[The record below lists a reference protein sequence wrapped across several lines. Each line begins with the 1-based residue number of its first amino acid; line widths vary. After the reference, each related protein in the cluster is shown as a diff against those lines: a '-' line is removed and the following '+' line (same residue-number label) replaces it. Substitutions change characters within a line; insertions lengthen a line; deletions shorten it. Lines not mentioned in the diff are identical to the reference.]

1 MASRTKTVTAE
12 ENQEPQTQA
21 PSTQETGENQTQAP
35 STQETGEN
43 QTQAPSTP
51 EAVENQ
57 TQESPAPVEEKV
69 EIFVPRG
76 NANDDP
82 NLLVGIN
89 GVNYLLPRGKAS
101 LVPKAVAT
109 EIRLSLRAQ
118 QIQDENIDKMLSKE

>member
-1 MASRTKTVTAE
+1 MASKTTTATAA
-12 ENQEPQTQA
+12 ENQEPQTQTPSAPETGENQTRA
-21 PSTQETGENQTQAP
+21 PSNETGENQTQ
-35 STQETGEN
+35 T
-43 QTQAPSTP
+43 PSTP

-109 EIRLSLRAQ
+109 EIRLSLRAK
-118 QIQDENIDKMLSKE
+118 QIQNENIDKMLNME

>member
-12 ENQEPQTQA
+12 ENQESQTQA
-21 PSTQETGENQTQAP
+21 PSTQ
-35 STQETGEN
+35 
-43 QTQAPSTP
+43 

-57 TQESPAPVEEKV
+57 TQESPVPVEEKV

-118 QIQDENIDKMLSKE
+118 QIQNENIDKMLNME

>member
-1 MASRTKTVTAE
+1 MASKTTTATAA

-21 PSTQETGENQTQAP
+21 PSAPETGENQTP
-35 STQETGEN
+35 
-43 QTQAPSTP
+43 
-51 EAVENQ
+51 
-57 TQESPAPVEEKV
+57 ESPAPVEEKV

-118 QIQDENIDKMLSKE
+118 QIQNENIDKMLNME

>member
-21 PSTQETGENQTQAP
+21 PSAPETGENQSQAP
-35 STQETGEN
+35 SAPVTGEN
-43 QTQAPSTP
+43 QSQAPGTP

-118 QIQDENIDKMLSKE
+118 QIQDENIDKMLSKK

>member
-21 PSTQETGENQTQAP
+21 PSTQETGENQTQ
-35 STQETGEN
+35 
-43 QTQAPSTP
+43 
-51 EAVENQ
+51 
-57 TQESPAPVEEKV
+57 ESPAPEEEKV

-118 QIQDENIDKMLSKE
+118 QIQNENIDKMLNME

>member
-12 ENQEPQTQA
+12 ENQESQTQA
-21 PSTQETGENQTQAP
+21 PSAPETG
-35 STQETGEN
+35 
-43 QTQAPSTP
+43 
-51 EAVENQ
+51 ENQ
-57 TQESPAPVEEKV
+57 TQESPAPEEEKV

-118 QIQDENIDKMLSKE
+118 QIQNENIDKMLNME

>member
-1 MASRTKTVTAE
+1 M
-12 ENQEPQTQA
+12 
-21 PSTQETGENQTQAP
+21 
-35 STQETGEN
+35 
-43 QTQAPSTP
+43 
-51 EAVENQ
+51 
-57 TQESPAPVEEKV
+57 

-89 GVNYLLPRGKAS
+89 GVNYLLPRGKVS

-118 QIQDENIDKMLSKE
+118 QIQDENIDKMLSKK

>member
-118 QIQDENIDKMLSKE
+118 QIQNENIDKMLNME

>member
-21 PSTQETGENQTQAP
+21 PSTQETGENQTQ
-35 STQETGEN
+35 
-43 QTQAPSTP
+43 
-51 EAVENQ
+51 
-57 TQESPAPVEEKV
+57 ESPAQVEEKV

-101 LVPKAVAT
+101 MVPKAVAT

>member
-21 PSTQETGENQTQAP
+21 PSAPETGENQSQAP
-35 STQETGEN
+35 G
-43 QTQAPSTP
+43 TP

-101 LVPKAVAT
+101 MVPKAVAT

-118 QIQDENIDKMLSKE
+118 QIQDENIDKMLSKK

>member
-12 ENQEPQTQA
+12 ENQDPQTQA
-21 PSTQETGENQTQAP
+21 PSTPAAE
-35 STQETGEN
+35 
-43 QTQAPSTP
+43 
-51 EAVENQ
+51 ENQ

-101 LVPKAVAT
+101 MVPKAVAT

-118 QIQDENIDKMLSKE
+118 QIQDENIDKMLSKK

>member
-21 PSTQETGENQTQAP
+21 PSTQETGENQTRAP
-35 STQETGEN
+35 SNETGEN
-43 QTQAPSTP
+43 QTQTPSTP

-57 TQESPAPVEEKV
+57 TQESPATVEEKV

-118 QIQDENIDKMLSKE
+118 QIQDENIDKMLSKK

>member
-1 MASRTKTVTAE
+1 MASKTTTATAA

-21 PSTQETGENQTQAP
+21 PSAPETGENQTP
-35 STQETGEN
+35 
-43 QTQAPSTP
+43 
-51 EAVENQ
+51 
-57 TQESPAPVEEKV
+57 ESPAPVEEKV

-118 QIQDENIDKMLSKE
+118 QIQNENIDKMLSKE

>member
-1 MASRTKTVTAE
+1 MASRTKTATAE
-12 ENQEPQTQA
+12 ENQEP
-21 PSTQETGENQTQAP
+21 
-35 STQETGEN
+35 

-118 QIQDENIDKMLSKE
+118 QIQDENIDKMLSKK

>member
-1 MASRTKTVTAE
+1 M
-12 ENQEPQTQA
+12 
-21 PSTQETGENQTQAP
+21 
-35 STQETGEN
+35 
-43 QTQAPSTP
+43 
-51 EAVENQ
+51 
-57 TQESPAPVEEKV
+57 

-101 LVPKAVAT
+101 MVPKAVAT

-118 QIQDENIDKMLSKE
+118 QIQDENIDKMLSKK

>member
-12 ENQEPQTQA
+12 ENQESQTQA
-21 PSTQETGENQTQAP
+21 PSTQETGENQTKAP

-43 QTQAPSTP
+43 QTKAPGTP

-101 LVPKAVAT
+101 MVPKAVAT

-118 QIQDENIDKMLSKE
+118 QIQDENIDKMLSKK

>member
-1 MASRTKTVTAE
+1 MASKTKTVTAE
-12 ENQEPQTQA
+12 ENQESQTQA
-21 PSTQETGENQTQAP
+21 PG
-35 STQETGEN
+35 
-43 QTQAPSTP
+43 TP

-118 QIQDENIDKMLSKE
+118 QIQDENIDKMLSKK

>member
-21 PSTQETGENQTQAP
+21 PSTQETG
-35 STQETGEN
+35 
-43 QTQAPSTP
+43 
-51 EAVENQ
+51 ENQ

-101 LVPKAVAT
+101 MVPKAVAT

-118 QIQDENIDKMLSKE
+118 QIQNENIDKMLNME

>member
-12 ENQEPQTQA
+12 ENQESQTQA

-35 STQETGEN
+35 GTQETGEN
-43 QTQAPSTP
+43 QTQAPGTP

-118 QIQDENIDKMLSKE
+118 QIQNENIDKMLNME